1 MPSHEQSTA
10 AAGLYEGHGYHLR
23 REVGVEELGAVEG
36 TGEATGVN
44 ERAGGFFSALMTS
57 GVSNHAC

>member
-1 MPSHEQSTA
+1 MIARALTLLFLVNA
-10 AAGLYEGHGYHLR
+10 MITLG
-23 REVGVEELGAVEG
+23 EVGVEELGAVEG